1 MRNKDKHARSL
12 FDVVDSHSEGME
24 CNTVCK
30 AAAVSQPVVQVFKWE
45 SEGVATKGNSAGRK
59 GKFSNVA
66 TARQLKEIL
75 ERQEYRCALSG
86 VKLEPQDASL
96 DHVIPVS
103 QGGSNSADNLQFLHK
118 DVNRA
123 KATMSQQDFIKMCA
137 RVAEYSR

>member
-1 MRNKDKHARSL
+1 
-12 FDVVDSHSEGME
+12 ME
-24 CNTVCK
+24 ASDIAGK
-30 AAAVSQPVVQVFKWE
+30 GAAVSGNVSVDFGSVDAVFRDQG
-45 SEGVATKGNSAGRK
+45 SGAAQKGDNRPQK
-59 GKFSNVA
+59 IDKSNVA

-96 DHVIPVS
+96 DHIVPVS
-103 QGGSNSADNLQFLHK
+103 KGGSNSADNLQFLHK

-123 KATMSQQDFIKMCA
+123 KFTMSQQDFIKMCA